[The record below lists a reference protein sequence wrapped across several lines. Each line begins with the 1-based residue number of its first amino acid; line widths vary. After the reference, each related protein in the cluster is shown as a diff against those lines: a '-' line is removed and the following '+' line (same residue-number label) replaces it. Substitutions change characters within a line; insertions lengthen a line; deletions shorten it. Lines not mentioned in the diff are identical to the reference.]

1 MRRCGSTWKFNWN
14 KSDGENKHYGITY
27 MWNLEKEKVANFIE
41 TDNRM
46 VVVKSWRWQ
55 KRGNVGQRIHIF
67 SYTKN
72 NFQGI
77 KYSIVTML
85 NNMVLNTWKLPR
97 EDLKHSHHQKKKKK
111 LNYMRW
117 CTCQLSWSWYHFTM
131 CIKSPC
137 LYLNIYIF
145 VNYSSIEFK
154 KSQDSKAS
162 PDKTFSWARRI
173 LTAYIVESL

>member
-27 MWNLEKEKVANFIE
+27 MRNLEKEKAANFIE

-111 LNYMRW
+111 AKLYEVMYMPIILILVPFHNVYQI
-117 CTCQLSWSWYHFTM
+117 TMFILKYIHICQLF
-131 CIKSPC
+131 
-137 LYLNIYIF
+137 LN
-145 VNYSSIEFK
+145 
-154 KSQDSKAS
+154 
-162 PDKTFSWARRI
+162 RI
-173 LTAYIVESL
+173 